1 MRVSKLKTRKSVTY
15 LKYKNKMS
23 GILDLL
29 SGPMG
34 KQLISGVA
42 QQSGQS
48 VDKTSSVLSMALPVL
63 MGAMK
68 RNSATP
74 EGAQGLMSALSGK
87 HDGGILDNLGGLF
100 GGGVDQSVMDDGAGI
115 LGHILGGKQPQV
127 QNAISQ
133 KSGID
138 AGSVGTILKIAAP
151 ILLGFLGKQSKQQNV
166 SDSDGLAGMLG
177 GMLGGGSSGGQQ
189 QSLIESFLDSDGDGS
204 VLDDVAGMMLGGNK
218 KKSGMGGLLGN
229 LFGK

>member
-1 MRVSKLKTRKSVTY
+1 
-15 LKYKNKMS
+15 MS
-23 GILDLL
+23 GLLDLIN
-29 SGPMG
+29 SPIG

-42 QQSGQS
+42 GQTGQPEN
-48 VDKTSSVLSMALPVL
+48 KTADVLAMAMPLL

-68 RNSATP
+68 KNTATP
-74 EGAQGLMSALSGK
+74 GGAQGLMNALSSK

-115 LGHILGGKQPQV
+115 LGHVFGSKQPQV
-127 QNAISQ
+127 ENALSS

-138 AGSVGTILKIAAP
+138 AGSVAQILKIAAP
-151 ILLGFLGKQSKQQNV
+151 ILLGYLGKQSRQQNV
-166 SDSDGLAGMLG
+166 NSPDALSGLLG
-177 GMLGGGSSGGQQ
+177 GLMGGNSAANKQ

-204 VLDDVAGMMLGGNK
+204 VIDDLAGMVLSGGNQK
-218 KKSGMGGLLGN
+218 KGGLGGLLGG